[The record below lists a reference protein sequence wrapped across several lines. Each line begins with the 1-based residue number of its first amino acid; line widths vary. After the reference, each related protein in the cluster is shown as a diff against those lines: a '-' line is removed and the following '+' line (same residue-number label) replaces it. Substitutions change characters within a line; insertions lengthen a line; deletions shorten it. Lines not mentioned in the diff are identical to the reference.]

1 MVDETSTNQEFL
13 KVIMGIG
20 GRGIEIVDMLAR
32 NTMETDDLTTF
43 LAMDTHS
50 EPPSEVGGILHDRV
64 TYIPLYSPD
73 ETELKT
79 KGITWCKK
87 TYPKLGG
94 AQRRRE
100 YGRACTTYD
109 RERVKRA
116 IDEEIGKAQS
126 SKSSNIEMRPI
137 IIMVASLGGGTGSG
151 ANLEIINLIKE
162 LKMSRNPTILSV
174 LILPRDDEGEHL
186 GNAFASVLEYRK
198 VIKGIMNGKSDA
210 DILKEGAV
218 ILINPNIIGE
228 WKDVDAQIM
237 AFLDSI
243 VKGRHAEF
251 QNLVAG
257 IHTDEGFALLIPA
270 VVDIPYEYLD
280 LYGVFVKKLF
290 GNVGKK
296 MLSRENID
304 LDAAGITGAMV
315 KEYKEIVKKC
325 EYIKGDINSSGDI
338 IRKLKEISKYREKID
353 KKPPLL
359 KIGLKV
365 GDKRG
370 EYFIRLFGSD
380 RSRWKKI
387 AQEFDD
393 EMDSLPNT
401 LKSPYHIIEPF
412 SGNQMF
418 SELTLLPQMGYNTE
432 EHLSLIRKDV
442 IGMKDVI
449 GRHSGIDIPKTD
461 SDALLSDVVRM
472 VDDIKDRKHKLM
484 DYIRVVDDT
493 TAKLSEISEKIRNPM
508 YGSSIQL
515 TNVFEE
521 IENNPESVDRMKGVS
536 SIEDFLIRFEKM
548 DEEKARAIVEE
559 KVKLGINNLGHSFNT
574 FYNHINSNKLDHNF
588 KGDGKLLVG
597 VMKNI
602 SEEKH
607 PELKTL
613 INHINTS
620 PFFDYKPETGG
631 KGRRRSY
638 YVYLTIGGLDI
649 YHLTGWKEM
658 ANRYIEKLRREE
670 FSPNSVHA
678 WGLERNWWNLPG
690 IHKELAEIGVE
701 HLLDIEISDILT
713 KKMDEMQRHPE
724 QYLPFAIEL
733 LGSKVAAFNNRVEEI
748 ALTDVSEIGARIP
761 TVKDALVGLT
771 DIYRTLSKIYSATE
785 NMSVLSTFTDT
796 ELHVM
801 NLVSSEE
808 ILTMIAEKV
817 TEKNREVSDV
827 SMLVTLKRVNEV
839 ESGVKDVIQDIRE
852 LKGTMMSK
860 DIS

>member
-1 MVDETSTNQEFL
+1 MVDEIAGNHEFL
-13 KVIMGIG
+13 KVIIGIG

-32 NTMETDDLTTF
+32 NTMETDELTTF
-43 LAMDTHS
+43 LAIDTHS
-50 EPPSEVGGILHDRV
+50 EPPSEVGGVLHNRV

-73 ETELKT
+73 DTELKT

-100 YGRACTTYD
+100 YGRACATYD
-109 RERVKRA
+109 RERVKSV
-116 IDEEIGKAQS
+116 IDENIGKAQS

-137 IIMVASLGGGTGSG
+137 IVMVAAMGGGTGSG

-162 LKMSRNPTILSV
+162 LQMSRNPAIMSV
-174 LILPRDDEGEHL
+174 MILPKENEGEHL

-198 VIKGIMNGKSDA
+198 IIKDIMNDGNDA

-218 ILINPNIIGE
+218 ILVNPNIIGE
-228 WKDVDAQIM
+228 WKDVDVQIM

-280 LYGVFVKKLF
+280 LYGTFIKKLF

-296 MLSRENID
+296 ILSRENID
-304 LDAAGITGAMV
+304 IDAAGMVGAMV

-325 EYIKGDINSSGDI
+325 EYIKGDVDGSGDI
-338 IRKLKEISKYREKID
+338 IRKLEEIRKYREKID

-359 KIGLKV
+359 KMITK
-365 GDKRG
+365 DRRG
-370 EYFIRLFGSD
+370 EFFLRLFGSD
-380 RSRWKKI
+380 RTKWKRI

-393 EMDSLPNT
+393 EMDSLPGT
-401 LKSPYHIIEPF
+401 LKSPYYIIERL
-412 SGNQMF
+412 SSNQMF
-418 SELTLLPQMGYNTE
+418 SEMTLLPQMGYNTE
-432 EHLSLIRKDV
+432 EHLSLIRKDL
-442 IGMKDVI
+442 IGIKDVVD
-449 GRHSGIDIPKTD
+449 RHSAIDIPKAD
-461 SDALLSDVVRM
+461 SDALLSDVVNLLS
-472 VDDIKDRKHKLM
+472 DIKEIKSGLGNNVRNIE
-484 DYIRVVDDT
+484 YV
-493 TAKLSEISEKIRNPM
+493 TAKLSEIKEKIQNPM
-508 YGSSIQL
+508 YGTSIQL

-521 IENNPESVDRMKGVS
+521 IESNPESVDRMKGIS
-536 SIEDFLIRFEKM
+536 SIEDFLIEFEKM
-548 DEEKARAIVEE
+548 DEEKARAIVEDT
-559 KVKLGINNLGHSFNT
+559 VKLGVSNLGHSFDT
-574 FYNHINSNKLDHNF
+574 FYNHIVSNNLEYNF
-588 KGDGKLLVG
+588 KEDDKLLVG

-602 SEEKH
+602 SEEKY

-620 PFFDYKPETGG
+620 PFFNYKPETGG
-631 KGRRRSY
+631 KGKRRSY

-658 ANRYIEKLRREE
+658 AKRYIEKLRREE

-690 IHKELAEIGVE
+690 IHSELAEIGVE

-713 KKMDEMQRHPE
+713 KKMDDMQRHPE

-733 LGSKVAAFNNRVEEI
+733 LGGKVATFNNLVEEI
-748 ALTDVSEIGARIP
+748 ALTDVSEIGAQIP
-761 TVKDALVGLT
+761 TVKDTLVGLT
-771 DIYRTLSKIYSATE
+771 DIYQTLSKVYSTTD

-801 NLVSSEE
+801 NLVNSEE
-808 ILTMIAEKV
+808 ILTMITEKVAEKNS
-817 TEKNREVSDV
+817 EIGDV

-839 ESGVKDVIQDIRE
+839 ESGVKDLIQDIQE
-852 LKGTMMSK
+852 LKRKMMSK